1 MSPIILVRH
10 GHAEH
15 IDGDLTGGWTDTDL
29 TDLGRRQAVVLT
41 SRLKEELQG
50 TCVKLYCSDLKRARH
65 TADFIAAALGLKPT
79 PLDGLR
85 EINNGIAKDK
95 TKEEAQRYYRE
106 PTEPLLDWQFY
117 PEAET
122 WREFNQRV
130 CECMDTIADEDATLL
145 IVTHGGTIVHIIDW
159 WLGLDIAT
167 MSKVHF
173 ETDLAS
179 ITVLT
184 INRLGDRTISRL
196 NDTAHL
202 SMGGLHKGRLLNPQ

>member
-29 TDLGRRQAVVLT
+29 TDLGRRQAAALT
-41 SRLKEELQG
+41 HRLKDDLQG
-50 TCVKLYCSDLKRARH
+50 TIVKLYCSDLKRARQ
-65 TADFIAAALGLKPT
+65 TADIIAAALSLKPT
-79 PLDGLR
+79 PLGGLR
-85 EINNGIAKDK
+85 EINNGVAKGK
-95 TKEEAQRYYRE
+95 TKEEARRYYRE
-106 PTEPLLDWQFY
+106 PTQPLLDWRFY

-122 WREFNQRV
+122 WREFHHRV
-130 CECMDTIADEDATLL
+130 CECMDVISVEDATLL

-159 WLGLDIAT
+159 WLGLDVAT
-167 MSKVHF
+167 MSRVHF
-173 ETDLAS
+173 ETDPAS

-184 INRLGDRTISRL
+184 INRLGDRVISRL

-202 SMGGLHKGRLLNPQ
+202 WVGGLHKGKLLNSQ